1 MKAGMMIL
9 IVCVCIVSFMI
20 GLFVMAKMII
30 EEDL

>member
-9 IVCVCIVSFMI
+9 IVCACMVSFMI
-20 GLFVMAKMII
+20 GLMVMAKVII